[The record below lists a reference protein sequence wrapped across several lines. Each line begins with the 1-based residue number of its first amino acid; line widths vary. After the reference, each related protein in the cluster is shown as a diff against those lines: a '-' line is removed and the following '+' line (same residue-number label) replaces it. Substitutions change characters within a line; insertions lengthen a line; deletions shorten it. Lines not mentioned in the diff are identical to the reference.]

1 MCSLRQ
7 VAAVAVIVLAAGL
20 PARGQEYRVQRG
32 DTLWD
37 LSGRFWNDPATWP
50 ELWALNPHIRN
61 PHWIFPGD
69 PIYLRRPEPSAR
81 LFRLPLERLE
91 PAGPAPG
98 GTAGARETGQDGG
111 PRRAG
116 PPAAGGPVFRLARH
130 QSEDFVASHPI
141 PRLGT
146 VRNRTQAKVAYAQ
159 GEDVEIELAAGT
171 SLAPGERVT
180 AFHDGEPV
188 VHPVT
193 GQPAGYYVRVLGH
206 LVIREVSGGRAVA
219 RVVESYDTIQN
230 GAGVM
235 PYRPPVE
242 AVPVKTSSLG
252 VEGVIL
258 RGQPDRS
265 VFGTEDVIFV
275 DRGFLHGLEPGVVLE
290 VPVEEGER
298 DAQGAVDL
306 SRPIARAV
314 VVRVEDKAAA
324 AVLMEARATV
334 EPGDRFLTAAVSP

>member
-7 VAAVAVIVLAAGL
+7 VAAAAVILLAAGA
-20 PARGQEYRVQRG
+20 PAKGQDYRVRRG

-37 LSGRFWNDPATWP
+37 LSGRFWNDPTAWP

-69 PIYLRRPEPSAR
+69 PIHLRRPEPSAR
-81 LFRLPLERLE
+81 LFRLPLERVE
-91 PAGPAPG
+91 PVGSAPG
-98 GTAGARETGQDGG
+98 GAGAGIREGG
-111 PRRAG
+111 GERVRREAEA
-116 PPAAGGPVFRLARH
+116 PARGPVFRLARH

-159 GEDVEIELAAGT
+159 GEDVEIELAAGN
-171 SLAPGERVT
+171 SLAPGVRVT
-180 AFHDGEPV
+180 AFRDGEPV

-193 GQPAGYYVRVLGH
+193 GEPAGYYVRVLGH
-206 LVIREVSGGRAVA
+206 LVVREVSGGRAVA
-219 RVVESYDTIQN
+219 RIVESYDTIQN
-230 GAGVM
+230 GAGIM

-242 AVPVKTSSLG
+242 AVPVKASSLG

-324 AVLMEARATV
+324 AVLVEARATV
-334 EPGDRFLTAAVSP
+334 EPGDRFLTAALSP

>member
-7 VAAVAVIVLAAGL
+7 VAAVAVILLAAGS
-20 PARGQEYRVQRG
+20 PAGGQEYRVRQG

-37 LSGRFWNDPATWP
+37 LSGRFWRDPAAWP

-69 PIYLRRPEPSAR
+69 PIRLARPKPSAR
-81 LFRLPLERLE
+81 LIRLPLERVE
-91 PAGPAPG
+91 PAGPVRG
-98 GTAGARETGQDGG
+98 GTGAGDRNGGGEAVGRE
-111 PRRAG
+111 AG
-116 PPAAGGPVFRLARH
+116 PAGPARVLRLARH
-130 QSEDFVASHPI
+130 QGEDFVSSHPI
-141 PRLGT
+141 ARLGT
-146 VRNRTQAKVAYAQ
+146 VRNRTQTKVAYAQ
-159 GEDVEIELAAGT
+159 GEDVEIDLADGS
-171 SLAPGERVT
+171 SLGPGMRVT
-180 AFHDGEPV
+180 AFLDGERV

-193 GQPAGYYVRVLGH
+193 GEPAGYYVRVLGH

-219 RVVESYDTIQN
+219 RIVESYDTIQN
-230 GAGVM
+230 GAGIM

-252 VEGVIL
+252 LEGVIL
-258 RGQPDRS
+258 RGRPDRS
-265 VFGTEDVIFV
+265 VFGTEDVVFV
-275 DRGFLHGLEPGVVLE
+275 DRGFLHGLEPGVILE
-290 VPVEEGER
+290 VPVAEGER

-324 AVLMEARATV
+324 AVLVEARATV
-334 EPGDRFLTAAVSP
+334 EPGDRFLTATLSP